1 MGQSEQQIITMK
13 SSNFLIF
20 SLAVV
25 IAIASCAPKDSVDP
39 FDVVPE
45 SDTLLQLKQQ
55 MADLSA
61 QNKQQ
66 MADLSA
72 QNSELRQRMQ
82 HLEERLTST
91 TTTSQAESLL
101 QVATPKFRKKMK
113 SCSVRDFMK
122 GARYVIVKNDD
133 KKSLCYG
140 AKAFGRTRI

>member
-61 QNKQQ
+61 QN
-66 MADLSA
+66 SA
-72 QNSELRQRMQ
+72 LHKRVQN
-82 HLEERLTST
+82 LEESLTSA
-91 TTTSQAESLL
+91 TSIRDYGSRRRSYKFTQTVNRCESKYMTL
-101 QVATPKFRKKMK
+101 
-113 SCSVRDFMK
+113 
-122 GARYVIVKNDD
+122 YVNKD
-133 KKSLCYG
+133 KKTPC
-140 AKAFGRTRI
+140 